1 MEFQKISSPSLKELF
16 VEQLEDM
23 ILSGKLKIGE
33 RLPPERQL
41 AEQMQVSRAVV
52 NGGLSQLEK
61 CGFIT
66 VKPRSGTFVADYR
79 KNGNIDTLVAIMK
92 YRGGKIRNEEIR
104 SILEV
109 RLALD
114 TLITKQ
120 TIETATS
127 ETIEKLSHQ
136 VEIMKDGKSISETVE
151 AAYAF
156 QHEIALASNNTLVP
170 LIFQSFRSTI
180 IAMWERFCT
189 IYGTEVLYSN
199 NKKLLEY
206 IKNRDTDGA
215 LKWLEHSIN
224 ECLDGSM
231 QIYYEN

>member
-120 TIETATS
+120 TIETATN

-136 VEIMKDGKSISETVE
+136 VAIMKDGSISETVE

-206 IKNRDTDGA
+206 IKNRDTNGA

-231 QIYYEN
+231 QIYYEH

>member
-109 RLALD
+109 RHALD

-120 TIETATS
+120 TIETATN

-136 VEIMKDGKSISETVE
+136 VAIMKDGSISETVE

-206 IKNRDTDGA
+206 IKDRDTDGA
-215 LKWLEHSIN
+215 LKCLEHSIN

-231 QIYYEN
+231 QIYYEH

>member
-66 VKPRSGTFVADYR
+66 VKPRSGTFIADYR

-120 TIETATS
+120 TIETATN

-136 VEIMKDGKSISETVE
+136 VEIMKDGSISETVE

-231 QIYYEN
+231 QIYYEH

>member
-120 TIETATS
+120 TIETATN

-136 VEIMKDGKSISETVE
+136 VAIMKDGSISETVE
-151 AAYAF
+151 AAYTF

-189 IYGTEVLYSN
+189 IYGTEVLYRN

-231 QIYYEN
+231 QIYYEH

>member
-120 TIETATS
+120 TIETATN

-136 VEIMKDGKSISETVE
+136 VAIMKDGSISETVE

-206 IKNRDTDGA
+206 IKTRDTDGA

-231 QIYYEN
+231 QIYYEH

>member
-120 TIETATS
+120 TIETATN

-136 VEIMKDGKSISETVE
+136 VAKMKDGSISETVE

-231 QIYYEN
+231 QIYYEH

>member
-120 TIETATS
+120 TIETATN

-136 VEIMKDGKSISETVE
+136 VEIMKDGSISETVE

>member
-79 KNGNIDTLVAIMK
+79 KNGNIDTLIAIMK

-120 TIETATS
+120 TIETATD

-136 VEIMKDGKSISETVE
+136 VAIMKDGSISETVE

-231 QIYYEN
+231 QIYYEH

>member
-120 TIETATS
+120 TIETATN

-136 VEIMKDGKSISETVE
+136 VAKMKDGSISETVE

-180 IAMWERFCT
+180 TAMWERFCT

-231 QIYYEN
+231 QIYYEY

>member
-120 TIETATS
+120 TIETATN

-136 VEIMKDGKSISETVE
+136 VAIMKDGSISETVE
-151 AAYAF
+151 AAYTF

-206 IKNRDTDGA
+206 IKNRDTNGA

-231 QIYYEN
+231 QIYYEH

>member
-52 NGGLSQLEK
+52 NGGLAQLEK

-114 TLITKQ
+114 TLITRQ
-120 TIETATS
+120 AIEIASS
-127 ETIEKLSHQ
+127 ETIEELSHH
-136 VEIMKDGKSISETVE
+136 VEIMKKGESISKTVK
-151 AAYAF
+151 AAFEF
-156 QHEIALASNNTLVP
+156 QHELALASGNTLVP
-170 LIFQSFRSTI
+170 LIFQSFRDTI

-215 LKWLEHSIN
+215 LKWLEHSIS

-231 QIYYEN
+231 PIYYEQ

>member
-79 KNGNIDTLVAIMK
+79 KNGNIDTLIAIMK

-120 TIETATS
+120 TIETATN

-136 VEIMKDGKSISETVE
+136 VEIMKDGSISETVE

-231 QIYYEN
+231 QIYYEH

>member
-120 TIETATS
+120 TIETATN

-136 VEIMKDGKSISETVE
+136 VEIMKDGSISETVE

-206 IKNRDTDGA
+206 IKNRDIDGA

>member
-1 MEFQKISSPSLKELF
+1 MEFQKISFPSLKELF

-120 TIETATS
+120 TIETATN

-136 VEIMKDGKSISETVE
+136 VEIMKDGSISETVE

-189 IYGTEVLYSN
+189 IYGTEVLYRN

-231 QIYYEN
+231 QIYYEH

>member
-1 MEFQKISSPSLKELF
+1 MKFQKISSPSLKELF

-120 TIETATS
+120 TIETATNK
-127 ETIEKLSHQ
+127 TIEKLSHQ
-136 VEIMKDGKSISETVE
+136 VEIMKDGSISETVE

-189 IYGTEVLYSN
+189 IYGTEVLYRN

-231 QIYYEN
+231 QIYYEH

>member
-16 VEQLEDM
+16 VEQLENM

-61 CGFIT
+61 CGVIT

-120 TIETATS
+120 TIETATN

-136 VEIMKDGKSISETVE
+136 VEIMKDGSISETVE

>member
-1 MEFQKISSPSLKELF
+1 MKFQKISSPSLKELF

-120 TIETATS
+120 TIETATN

-136 VEIMKDGKSISETVE
+136 VAIMKDGSISETVE

-206 IKNRDTDGA
+206 IKNRDTNGA

-231 QIYYEN
+231 QIYYEH

>member
-120 TIETATS
+120 TIETATN

-136 VEIMKDGKSISETVE
+136 VAIMKDGSISETVE

-231 QIYYEN
+231 QIYYEH

>member
-120 TIETATS
+120 TIETATN

-136 VEIMKDGKSISETVE
+136 VEIMKDGSISETVE

-189 IYGTEVLYSN
+189 IYGTEVLYIN

>member
-120 TIETATS
+120 TIETATN

-136 VEIMKDGKSISETVE
+136 VAKMKDGSISETVE

-180 IAMWERFCT
+180 TAMWERFCT

-231 QIYYEN
+231 QIYYEH

>member
-120 TIETATS
+120 TIETATN

-136 VEIMKDGKSISETVE
+136 VEIMKDGSISETVE

-206 IKNRDTDGA
+206 IKSRDTNGA

-231 QIYYEN
+231 QIYYEH

>member
-120 TIETATS
+120 TIETATN

-136 VEIMKDGKSISETVE
+136 VEIMKDGSISETVE

-231 QIYYEN
+231 QIYYEH

>member
-66 VKPRSGTFVADYR
+66 VKPRSGTFVSDYR

-120 TIETATS
+120 IIETATN

-136 VEIMKDGKSISETVE
+136 VEIMKDGSISETVE

-231 QIYYEN
+231 QIYYEH

>member
-120 TIETATS
+120 TIETATN
-127 ETIEKLSHQ
+127 ETIEKLNHQ
-136 VEIMKDGKSISETVE
+136 VEIMKDGSISETVE

-206 IKNRDTDGA
+206 IKTRDTDGA

>member
-16 VEQLEDM
+16 VEQLENM

-120 TIETATS
+120 TIETATN

-136 VEIMKDGKSISETVE
+136 VEIMKDGSISETVE

>member
-120 TIETATS
+120 TIETATN

-136 VEIMKDGKSISETVE
+136 VEIMKDGSISETVE

-206 IKNRDTDGA
+206 IKNRDTNGA

-231 QIYYEN
+231 QIYYEH

>member
-66 VKPRSGTFVADYR
+66 VKPRSGTFVSDYR

-120 TIETATS
+120 IIETATN

-136 VEIMKDGKSISETVE
+136 VEIMKDGSISETVE

-199 NKKLLEY
+199 NKKFTY
-206 IKNRDTDGA
+206 
-215 LKWLEHSIN
+215 
-224 ECLDGSM
+224 
-231 QIYYEN
+231 

>member
-120 TIETATS
+120 TIETATN
-127 ETIEKLSHQ
+127 ETIAKLSHQ
-136 VEIMKDGKSISETVE
+136 VAKMKDGSISETVE

-231 QIYYEN
+231 QIYYEH